1 MGNSTSKL
9 NHKTVFEKELPKL
22 NTLINDIINDKD
34 IFKNKQYNFLSQDIC
49 QNYQIVLEEELSK
62 YLKLDIKNLGA
73 SLYIIPKNTD
83 ADNHEK
89 LTKYKLTKAQVC
101 EKISNH
107 YIKILYI
114 MCLVKYVYNLEM
126 TGDLSIAGIVFRNI
140 KIVDD
145 MMQIYFCGMPHKN
158 YHNKDPKTASKIDF
172 SKLEGMK
179 FFTHYFLDPEESYTF
194 INILKNILA
203 KSSSNKIKQS
213 ICEYLSQHGAKD
225 YSALEKL
232 YKIRYPNEKLNCAYQ
247 SKHHAKY
254 HAGGGSV
261 NVNANLTPPTDPKL
275 FIYIEKDNPIFL
287 SDYCAAPIKLVVK
300 LNTPEGK
307 KLLAHYKKMLASYEH
322 NVASIYSYLTRMVH
336 KNPHTKIYE
345 LRDIDKHELDMII
358 HDIKLKIKEF
368 YIQSIFDFQNLLDM
382 AKTTPNIHIN

>member
-1 MGNSTSKL
+1 
-9 NHKTVFEKELPKL
+9 
-22 NTLINDIINDKD
+22 
-34 IFKNKQYNFLSQDIC
+34 
-49 QNYQIVLEEELSK
+49 
-62 YLKLDIKNLGA
+62 
-73 SLYIIPKNTD
+73 
-83 ADNHEK
+83 
-89 LTKYKLTKAQVC
+89 
-101 EKISNH
+101 
-107 YIKILYI
+107 
-114 MCLVKYVYNLEM
+114 M

-158 YHNKDPKTASKIDF
+158 YHNKEPRTASKIDF

-203 KSSSNKIKQS
+203 RSSSNKIKQS
-213 ICEYLSQHGAKD
+213 MCEYLSEHGAKD

-232 YKIRYPNEKLNCAYQ
+232 YKIRYPNEKLNC
-247 SKHHAKY
+247 KHQHEPIMHQKGGNTQHAP
-254 HAGGGSV
+254 HA
-261 NVNANLTPPTDPKL
+261 LTDPKL
-275 FIYIEKDNPIFL
+275 LIYIEKENPIFL

-307 KLLAHYKKMLASYEH
+307 KLLAHYKKMLTAYEH

-336 KNPHTKIYE
+336 KNSHTKIYE
-345 LRDIDKHELDMII
+345 LKDIDKHELDMII